1 MIDFQTLYERYAK
14 DVFRF
19 AFYLCANRAD
29 AEDITSETFVRA
41 WSAQER
47 IELPTVKSYL
57 FAIARNYYLQSLRKR
72 SRQNDLAEI
81 EQAAIDPS
89 PGPEAAVQQK
99 LELNRI
105 LIALQEAPEIDR
117 SALLLRAQ
125 EGFSY
130 LEIARMLG
138 LSEAAVKIKIHRTR
152 QKLWQIRG
160 FMEVAK

>member
-1 MIDFQTLYERYAK
+1 MIDFQTLYERHAN

-19 AFYLCANRAD
+19 AFYLCANRSD

-41 WSAQER
+41 WTVQER

-72 SRQNDLAEI
+72 SRQRDLAEI
-81 EQAAIDPS
+81 EQLAIDPS
-89 PGPEAAVQQK
+89 PGPEVAAEQK
-99 LELNRI
+99 MELNRI
-105 LIALQEAPEIDR
+105 LTALQELPEADR

-125 EGFSY
+125 EGLSY
-130 LEIARMLG
+130 LEIARTLG

-152 QKLWQIRG
+152 LKLWNIRG
-160 FMEVAK
+160 FLEAAK